1 LAPEGSILVVNNRKK
16 TFIGFRY
23 RIRLIYARTTL
34 VNVLLICIEIGIKS
48 KKKLSREKWRF
59 GRIYDDIGVKF

>member
-1 LAPEGSILVVNNRKK
+1 
-16 TFIGFRY
+16 
-23 RIRLIYARTTL
+23 